1 MQPIS
6 DRLDS
11 VRQFTSDIQPS
22 LQYNIVPI
30 TDPFGPAVTDSQLDC
45 IVVTTET
52 VLGADR
58 INVKRVEQ
66 VWYYHQKTH
75 ILCITHCWS
84 LKYIRVSCLFRNVWT
99 DSLPALSANWLLF
112 IYDAVFHCI
121 TVQTC
126 QGWQSKTRENS
137 AESMGWG
144 SWEGQRASQ
153 LGGHS
158 GERCKLPSGVWAR
171 WNQIWCILVL
181 KSDIWWQKL

>member
-1 MQPIS
+1 MFNVADHLFLLCMFLLHCLFAEKVLSELMQPIS

-66 VWYYHQKTH
+66 VWYYHQKNTYFMHYTLLHYTLTKTH
-75 ILCITHCWS
+75 VLVALQYLAEISLLARRGITLQSVSFWQGLLILM
-84 LKYIRVSCLFRNVWT
+84 
-99 DSLPALSANWLLF
+99 LS
-112 IYDAVFHCI
+112 
-121 TVQTC
+121 
-126 QGWQSKTRENS
+126 
-137 AESMGWG
+137 
-144 SWEGQRASQ
+144 
-153 LGGHS
+153 
-158 GERCKLPSGVWAR
+158 
-171 WNQIWCILVL
+171 
-181 KSDIWWQKL
+181 

>member
-1 MQPIS
+1 MFNVADHLFLLCMFLLHCLFAEKVLSELMQPIS

-99 DSLPALSANWLLF
+99 DSLPALSAN
-112 IYDAVFHCI
+112 
-121 TVQTC
+121 
-126 QGWQSKTRENS
+126 
-137 AESMGWG
+137 
-144 SWEGQRASQ
+144 
-153 LGGHS
+153 
-158 GERCKLPSGVWAR
+158 
-171 WNQIWCILVL
+171 
-181 KSDIWWQKL
+181 